1 VNENDE
7 QAAAAP
13 LEGAVRIPGDLR
25 EVDPIRHRFAF
36 HPPTSD
42 LIASTHNFIRA
53 RHLSLAQDFVRDLP
67 DCRERSLALTAL
79 EESMMWANAAVAR
92 VLNYEAAPAAD
103 IDE

>member
-1 VNENDE
+1 MTEND
-7 QAAAAP
+7 QAATAST
-13 LEGAVRIPGDLR
+13 GAVRIPGDLR
-25 EVDPIRHRFAF
+25 GIDPIAHRFAF

-42 LIASTHNFIRA
+42 LVASTHNFIRA

-92 VLNYEAAPAAD
+92 VLNYATQEAETD
-103 IDE
+103 G